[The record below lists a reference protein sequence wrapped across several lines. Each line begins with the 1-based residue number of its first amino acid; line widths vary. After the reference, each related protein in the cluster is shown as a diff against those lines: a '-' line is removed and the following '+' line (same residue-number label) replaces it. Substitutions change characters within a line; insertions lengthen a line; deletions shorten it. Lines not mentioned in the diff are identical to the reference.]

1 MKAKKA
7 RKYVIFDAK
16 SGEVKFEYGGVK
28 EFLEVTLNQEEVPS
42 EISGEERKITIYD
55 LGLLVKEIR
64 EEQFLSQLVFYY
76 TGDFLP
82 TETKN

>member
-28 EFLEVTLNQEEVPS
+28 EFLELTLNQEEVPS
-42 EISGEERKITIYD
+42 EISGE
-55 LGLLVKEIR
+55 
-64 EEQFLSQLVFYY
+64 
-76 TGDFLP
+76 
-82 TETKN
+82 